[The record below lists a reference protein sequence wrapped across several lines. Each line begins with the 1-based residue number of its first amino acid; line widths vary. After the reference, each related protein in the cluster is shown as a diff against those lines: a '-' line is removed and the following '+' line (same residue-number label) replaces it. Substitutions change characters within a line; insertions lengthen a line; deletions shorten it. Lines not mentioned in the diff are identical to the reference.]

1 MIVQVEYDI
10 SNKIFILH
18 KIVIASID
26 TKIRRAYETSKYYH
40 FSLFTMIH
48 LLLQPFAYN
57 NTFSTIASTVAINR
71 RSYYNYLIWFS
82 VQ

>member
-18 KIVIASID
+18 KRTAN
-26 TKIRRAYETSKYYH
+26 ETSKYYH

-48 LLLQPFAYN
+48 LLLQPFC
-57 NTFSTIASTVAINR
+57 I
-71 RSYYNYLIWFS
+71 
-82 VQ
+82 

>member
-18 KIVIASID
+18 R
-26 TKIRRAYETSKYYH
+26 TAYETSKYYH

-48 LLLQPFAYN
+48 LLLQPFC
-57 NTFSTIASTVAINR
+57 I
-71 RSYYNYLIWFS
+71 
-82 VQ
+82 